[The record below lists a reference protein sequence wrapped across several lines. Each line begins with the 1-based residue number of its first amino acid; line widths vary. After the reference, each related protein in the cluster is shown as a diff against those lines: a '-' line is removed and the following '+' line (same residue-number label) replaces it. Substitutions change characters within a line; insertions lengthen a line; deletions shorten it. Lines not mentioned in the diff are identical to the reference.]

1 MIKLTG
7 TKGRRKKN
15 LEEYMCVRDRDAF
28 LNPCEIEAIKA
39 IQEIIRRM
47 ADSSARV
54 KTAFAA
60 LVGASGVLLGGG
72 LVKAR
77 WIVLAGFLLM
87 VCILWWMDIS
97 YLRLERQYR
106 MHHSAILDGK
116 VNYLD
121 QWDFNPNRYSV
132 SVWSVISSF
141 SVLIYPAFIVVC
153 LVFYLVR

>member
-1 MIKLTG
+1 
-7 TKGRRKKN
+7 
-15 LEEYMCVRDRDAF
+15 MCVRDRDAF

>member
-1 MIKLTG
+1 
-7 TKGRRKKN
+7 
-15 LEEYMCVRDRDAF
+15 MCIRDRNAL

-39 IQEIIRRM
+39 NQEIIKRM

-54 KTAFAA
+54 KTAFAV

-72 LVKAR
+72 LVVAG
-77 WIVLAGFLLM
+77 WIVVVVF
-87 VCILWWMDIS
+87 ILWWMDVS

-106 MHHSAILDGK
+106 MHHAAILDGT

-121 QWDFNPNRYSV
+121 QWDFNPNRYPV
-132 SVWSVISSF
+132 SILRVMGSF

-153 LVFYLVR
+153 LAFCLIR